1 MIVLMSIYN
10 WCFSCV
16 QLEAIRG
23 NLHVTDKSIGFRIT
37 CMDASVIG
45 YMHAS

>member
-1 MIVLMSIYN
+1 MTVVMSTYN
-10 WCFSCV
+10 GCFSCV

-37 CMDASVIG
+37 CMDASVIR